1 MIRSLAVFGLLA
13 SCTVASP
20 LWGKGEMVMI
30 ELQGGTLTTPIR
42 ITDPKIE
49 EFNIWAG
56 PFWES
61 PAVNDG
67 VPLENAKGFIIDWRA
82 GIVTRHPVGL
92 QHYKVSFYA
101 GCRTNLN
108 DPACAAEKP
117 RLVYKVSYDYEPSS
131 KRGFVYLPAYG
142 EPSWDINSTHI
153 YRGRGIEGH
162 WFRATDTWDRF
173 ASASIAKQQVPL
185 TRPGR
190 T

>member
-1 MIRSLAVFGLLA
+1 MIRLLPVFGLFV
-13 SCTVASP
+13 SYTFTSP
-20 LWGKGEMVMI
+20 IWAKAEMVMI
-30 ELQGGTLTTPIR
+30 ELQGGTLIAPMK

-67 VPLENAKGFIIDWRA
+67 IPLENAKGFIIDWRP
-82 GIVTRHPVGL
+82 GVVPQHPTGL
-92 QHYKVSFYA
+92 QHYEVSFYA

-117 RLVYKVSYDYEPSS
+117 RLVYKVSYDCEPLS
-131 KRGFVYLPAYG
+131 KRGFVYLPGYG
-142 EPSWDINSTHI
+142 EPWWDINSTHI

-162 WFRATDTWDRF
+162 WFRATDAWDRF
-173 ASASIAKQQVPL
+173 ASAMIAKQ
-185 TRPGR
+185 
-190 T
+190 